1 LILVESS
8 GDDNFEALANF
19 QRKLAQLTSLEEV
32 EQIQINMKL
41 YQNKTY
47 YHLDL
52 NRELRGKIEAKL
64 LDENFEGL
72 TIASENST
80 FLFDTTSNRAF
91 RKMNPEDIAIAIIG
105 LTP

>member
-19 QRKLAQLTSLEEV
+19 QRKLAQLTS
-32 EQIQINMKL
+32 
-41 YQNKTY
+41 